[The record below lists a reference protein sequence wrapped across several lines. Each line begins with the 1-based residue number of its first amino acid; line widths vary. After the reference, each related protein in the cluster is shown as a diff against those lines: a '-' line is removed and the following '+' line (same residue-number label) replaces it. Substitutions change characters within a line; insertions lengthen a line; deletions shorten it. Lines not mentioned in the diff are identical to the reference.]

1 MWGIENPWSVFKYIY
16 QRDSEKSFNFMA
28 LINENKWNSFENKDE
43 LVSLQ
48 NENLKIIDVKIKDTN
63 NPAKLKN
70 AKLIT
75 YYL

>member
-1 MWGIENPWSVFKYIY
+1 
-16 QRDSEKSFNFMA
+16 MA